1 MIIYRDIISNDE
13 LFTDVYKI
21 TETLIF
27 YEVEGKH
34 ITMAH
39 GDIDGSLIGANASA
53 EEAAEG
59 TDTTTVSGVD
69 VILHNKLQETS
80 FDKKSYMI
88 YLKDYLK
95 KIRANLEKTNPERVE
110 KFIADSTAEIK
121 KLVQNIKELK
131 FYTGESMNTEGM
143 VVTLDYREDNVT
155 PFLRFFKDGLLEE
168 KC

>member
-21 TETLIF
+21 TDTPIF

-59 TDTTTVSGVD
+59 TDSSSVSGID
-69 VILHNKLQETS
+69 VVLHNKLQQTT
-80 FDKKSYMI
+80 FDKKSYMGYI
-88 YLKDYLK
+88 KEYMK
-95 KIRANLEKTNPERVE
+95 KIRANLEKTNPERLE
-110 KFIADSTAEIK
+110 KFMADSNSEIK
-121 KLVQNIKELK
+121 KLIPEIKNLQ
-131 FYTGESMNTEGM
+131 FFTGESMNPDGM
-143 VVTLDYREDNVT
+143 VVILDYREDQVT
-155 PFLRFFKDGLLEE
+155 PFLRFFRDGLVEE

>member
-21 TETLIF
+21 TDNPIF
-27 YEVEGKH
+27 YEVEGKY

-59 TDTTTVSGVD
+59 TDSSSVSGID
-69 VILHNKLQETS
+69 VVLHNKLQQTN
-80 FDKKSYMI
+80 FDKKSYVSYI
-88 YLKDYLK
+88 KEYLQ

-110 KFIADSTAEIK
+110 KFMADSSKEMK
-121 KLVQNIKELK
+121 KIISDVKNLA
-131 FYTGESMNTEGM
+131 FFTGESMNPDGM
-143 VVTLDYREDNVT
+143 VVILDYREDQVT
-155 PFLRFFKDGLLEE
+155 PFLRFFKDGLIEE

>member
-1 MIIYRDIISNDE
+1 
-13 LFTDVYKI
+13 
-21 TETLIF
+21 
-27 YEVEGKH
+27 
-34 ITMAH
+34 MAH